1 MPQFSRPHCKRSFA
15 APRVSFLMPHV
26 SRLMPVSHA
35 SIVQASLGCGKAVKR
50 AKVVILSLFW
60 WNDDRGHPPSLMPH
74 SPGLCANPNALCHPM
89 QVTVELPLACG
100 VCVGTPL
107 RIRGVQVRTGN
118 LVSEIRSV
126 QAHACVLALWNRGV
140 HVLLDAY
147 MLQLVLLC
155 RWLRMCLHKSV
166 PAAALDCD
174 AVGLLPVFSLRGALV
189 EHLSLEPTG
198 DRASNVEHV
207 VGTDSERPGAGYE
220 RSATEATI
228 ACPPHFA

>member
-1 MPQFSRPHCKRSFA
+1 MQ
-15 APRVSFLMPHV
+15 
-26 SRLMPVSHA
+26 
-35 SIVQASLGCGKAVKR
+35 
-50 AKVVILSLFW
+50 
-60 WNDDRGHPPSLMPH
+60 
-74 SPGLCANPNALCHPM
+74 CANPNALCHPM

-126 QAHACVLALWNRGV
+126 QAHA
-140 HVLLDAY
+140 
-147 MLQLVLLC
+147 
-155 RWLRMCLHKSV
+155 WLRMCLHKSV